1 MSAVIEL
8 QQYMVRNIPNRIKIY
23 IRVTIILASFWIFR
37 IFYQISDTYLC
48 VITLTFGEKTK
59 HPISLWNDYIF

>member
-59 HPISLWNDYIF
+59 YPISLWNDYIF